1 MRKLPSVQKNL
12 SIGALNILRP
22 PKGTKA
28 TADFWHVLG
37 DIAAILLVLVTY
49 GVEKCVRT
57 HLPHYSNHWD
67 PQLLF
72 EWLFIIKKNYGLFVD
87 FLTSEGWCLK
97 ITEKVSLESF
107 VLKNSRLPLL
117 LAKKSAVLISVSCWS
132 AVTQSGC
139 FWVFLQI
146 FVVIGN
152 SSK

>member
-97 ITEKVSLESF
+97 ITEKVSLKKAKIKLPKIVHFGEF
-107 VLKNSRLPLL
+107 LKTWCLRSNSVTRQVNFNMKKMVEN
-117 LAKKSAVLISVSCWS
+117 AKVSN
-132 AVTQSGC
+132 
-139 FWVFLQI
+139 FFRR
-146 FVVIGN
+146 
-152 SSK
+152 